1 MSTMNDI
8 ETLAKQLADARAELA
23 DRLQRIKDEQESVK
37 RRYLQGA
44 KNSVER
50 VRAAHL
56 ALSEAV
62 EAAPQLFVKPKTRVF
77 HGLRVGWMKQRGKLL
92 WDKAE
97 NVIAALRK
105 LLGAEAEQY
114 IDTKE
119 TPSKERLENLPAAQ
133 LRRIGVT
140 VTDDTDA
147 VVVKAT
153 GGDIE
158 KLIDALIGN
167 EEVEEL
173 VS

>member
-8 ETLAKQLADARAELA
+8 ESLAKQLADARAELG
-23 DRLQRIKDEQESVK
+23 DRLKRIKEDQEAVM
-37 RRYLQGA
+37 RRYLQGV

-50 VRAAHL
+50 VRTAHQ
-56 ALSEAV
+56 ALKEAV
-62 EAAPQLFVKPKTRVF
+62 EGAPELFVKPKTRVL

-140 VTDDTDA
+140 VTDATDS
-147 VVVKAT
+147 VVVKAA

-158 KLIDALIGN
+158 KLIDALVGN